1 MAIKVT
7 VSKQKTQK
15 EKPFPKLMK
24 FEYTKDSYVILFMRN
39 KNIGMCL
46 HIYYDSSKSMSGDK
60 VGDIWDNVNASGK
73 GWSDY
78 NEPITLQNE

>member
-7 VSKQKTQK
+7 VGEQNPQN

-24 FEYTKDSYVILFMRN
+24 FEYTKESYVILFMQN

-46 HIYYDSSKSMSGDK
+46 HVYHDSSKSMSGDK
-60 VGDIWDNVNASGK
+60 VGNIWDNVNASDE

-78 NEPITLQNE
+78 NESITLQNE